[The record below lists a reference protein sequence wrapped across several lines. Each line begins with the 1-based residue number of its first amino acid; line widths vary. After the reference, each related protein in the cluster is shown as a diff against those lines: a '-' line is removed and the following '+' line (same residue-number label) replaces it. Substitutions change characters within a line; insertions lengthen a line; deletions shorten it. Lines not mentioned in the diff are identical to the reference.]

1 MESDVLGYARPI
13 ETTELRTDAARS
25 LFAAWKTW
33 RGDALLPSR
42 ADMRLSDIVA
52 LLPMISV
59 LEIRSPQEIVFRLAG
74 TAITAAVGFELK
86 GMNYLEMTKPEIR
99 PHRSARLLSLARQP
113 CGGLAHNVRAVDDG
127 GSAGIEIMVLPIRP
141 AENDGA
147 LQLLSISA
155 LTDPGVMLG
164 GDIKAQLDK
173 VADQFSY
180 LDVGAGVPD
189 GYAQKFD
196 ALAS

>member
-1 MESDVLGYARPI
+1 MGYAQPI
-13 ETTELRTDAARS
+13 ETTGLLTDEARS
-25 LFAAWKTW
+25 LFAAWQTW

-42 ADMRLSDIVA
+42 THMQLSDIVA

-59 LEIRSPQEIVFRLAG
+59 LEIRSPQEVVFRLAG
-74 TAITAAVGFELK
+74 TAITAAAGFELK

-99 PHRSARLLSLARQP
+99 PHRSARLLSLVRQP
-113 CGGLAHNVRAVDDG
+113 CGGLVHNVRDVDDG

-155 LTDPGVMLG
+155 LTDPGIMLG

-180 LDVGAGVPD
+180 LDLGAGVPD
-189 GYAQKFD
+189 GKALKID
-196 ALAS
+196 ALAN